1 MYCGNMSYERVEGD
15 GPCVHFYYCSYDPD
29 DTPSGGMSRVKKI
42 TQKWNLVVLMLSKV
56 NLCLA
61 GEMKNTRKK
70 RNLMR
75 SYILQEKANN
85 FIRQTT
91 LEWAK
96 FSANESL
103 SQTRSDRA
111 RAGIYSVIA
120 EASLYDV
127 VEPVGLDVN
136 DLNINI

>member
-1 MYCGNMSYERVEGD
+1 
-15 GPCVHFYYCSYDPD
+15 
-29 DTPSGGMSRVKKI
+29 
-42 TQKWNLVVLMLSKV
+42 
-56 NLCLA
+56 
-61 GEMKNTRKK
+61 
-70 RNLMR
+70 MR

-111 RAGIYSVIA
+111 RDGIYSVNA